1 MSNDGQRFE
10 GSENTDLN
18 ALAFGLDALT
28 YSDGRDEIEIS
39 FFDVAVVD
47 VPVQRFIFSLLQST
61 YSGTLTTMEV
71 NDVNFQPFFIH
82 NDGEVDGEVAV
93 ACRTNKL
100 SSFIMN
106 ENMNL
111 VKDCNTIAV

>member
-1 MSNDGQRFE
+1 MIN
-10 GSENTDLN
+10 
-18 ALAFGLDALT
+18 
-28 YSDGRDEIEIS
+28 
-39 FFDVAVVD
+39 

-71 NDVNFQPFFIH
+71 NDMNFQSFFIH
-82 NDGEVDGEVAV
+82 NNGEVDGEVAV
-93 ACRTNKL
+93 ACSTNKL

-111 VKDCNTIAV
+111 VKDHNTIAVQELHSSNDKVQIR